1 MVAQLAQVLKGV
13 GAALLLNLTSVPISA
28 AHNSVGTDQPAISAA
43 RNSVRTAQTAPR
55 SSQSATCEVTQPTN
69 LKKTNR
75 YGIFGD
81 DQFDTVVCGYLL
93 TRQEEIFGQNVTVA
107 YFRINKFYDKGFRT
121 AIKKGVDSGNSVNSV
136 RNGIYDFN
144 LGCLDGGKIVGDMSQ
159 ETKAYITPADQKR
172 ILKTSVNQ
180 PVPIV
185 LSFNVHGGA
194 DCTCC
199 NLAEQVRVLR

>member
-13 GAALLLNLTSVPISA
+13 GAALLLNLMSVSI
-28 AHNSVGTDQPAISAA
+28 DQPALSAEH
-43 RNSVRTAQTAPR
+43 NSVRTAKITP
-55 SSQSATCEVTQPTN
+55 SQSACEATPPTT
-69 LKKTNR
+69 LKRTNR

-81 DQFDTVVCGYLL
+81 DQFDTIVCGYLV
-93 TRQEEIFGQNVTVA
+93 TRSEEIFGQNVKVA
-107 YFRINKFYDKGFRT
+107 YFRIQKFYDQGFRT

-136 RNGIYDFN
+136 KKEVYDFN
-144 LGCLDGGKIVGDMSQ
+144 LGCLDGGKIVGDMTQ
-159 ETKAYITPADQKR
+159 ENTVYMTPADQKR

-180 PVPIV
+180 PVSLV

-199 NLAEQVRVLR
+199 NLAQQVRVLR